1 MSGLGSLRNGRLA
14 PSRKRTSSV
23 RTNTLSKLAVP
34 VAVVLLAGCTSPGT
48 AFEVNGNRVD
58 EETITDTTAACLK
71 ALDIPQQYVGANKLP
86 TVTNLI
92 RGQLARQIEQQG
104 LASVDQDELDDALE
118 HGLADDTRQQL
129 TEPECRAMTVES
141 IKFSLLAEKI
151 GPEKLPGVLESID
164 VRVNPKYGAY
174 DVDTAQLKR
183 GQTGSLSQTAETYRR

>member
-1 MSGLGSLRNGRLA
+1 MRIASLR
-14 PSRKRTSSV
+14 
-23 RTNTLSKLAVP
+23 KLAAP
-34 VAVVLLAGCTSPGT
+34 VGVVLLAGCTSPGT
-48 AFEVNGNRVD
+48 AFEVADTRVD
-58 EETITDTTAACLK
+58 EPTITDTTAACLK

-104 LASVDQDELDDALE
+104 LATLDQNELDDALE

-129 TEPECRAMTVES
+129 NEPQCRDMTIES

-151 GPEKLPGVLESID
+151 GPEKLPGVLSSID

-183 GQTGSLSQTAETYRR
+183 GQTGSLSETAETYRR